1 MKSNVILNDDK
12 VIKERLKYC
21 VHITLGRFL
30 NIQRTVSPLSHEKVA
45 GQTTINSSTTWN
57 MEQVRNYSIL
67 SYAQVI
73 YTHFIALKCKFYVLH
88 LSKTMI
94 KAIQNGQCIIIKTV
108 DPDKLD
114 DYLPGEILLE
124 QHPDTEELER
134 RKKAREALL
143 SKSMHL
149 RISKSQEQENEK
161 KKKENEKKKKKRKEQ
176 EKKRK
181 EKEKGGKGKKKSEK
195 QVKLS

>member
-1 MKSNVILNDDK
+1 
-12 VIKERLKYC
+12 
-21 VHITLGRFL
+21 
-30 NIQRTVSPLSHEKVA
+30 
-45 GQTTINSSTTWN
+45 
-57 MEQVRNYSIL
+57 
-67 SYAQVI
+67 
-73 YTHFIALKCKFYVLH
+73 
-88 LSKTMI
+88 MI

-108 DPDKLD
+108 DHDKLD

-124 QHPDTEELER
+124 QHPDAEELER

-161 KKKENEKKKKKRKEQ
+161 KKKENEKKKKRKEQ

>member
-1 MKSNVILNDDK
+1 
-12 VIKERLKYC
+12 
-21 VHITLGRFL
+21 
-30 NIQRTVSPLSHEKVA
+30 
-45 GQTTINSSTTWN
+45 
-57 MEQVRNYSIL
+57 
-67 SYAQVI
+67 
-73 YTHFIALKCKFYVLH
+73 
-88 LSKTMI
+88 MI
-94 KAIQNGQCIIIKTV
+94 KAIQNGQCIFIKTV

-124 QHPDTEELER
+124 QHPDAEELER

-161 KKKENEKKKKKRKEQ
+161 KKKRKEQ

>member
-1 MKSNVILNDDK
+1 
-12 VIKERLKYC
+12 
-21 VHITLGRFL
+21 
-30 NIQRTVSPLSHEKVA
+30 
-45 GQTTINSSTTWN
+45 
-57 MEQVRNYSIL
+57 
-67 SYAQVI
+67 
-73 YTHFIALKCKFYVLH
+73 
-88 LSKTMI
+88 MI

-124 QHPDTEELER
+124 QHPDAEELER

-161 KKKENEKKKKKRKEQ
+161 KKRKEQ

>member
-1 MKSNVILNDDK
+1 
-12 VIKERLKYC
+12 
-21 VHITLGRFL
+21 
-30 NIQRTVSPLSHEKVA
+30 
-45 GQTTINSSTTWN
+45 
-57 MEQVRNYSIL
+57 
-67 SYAQVI
+67 
-73 YTHFIALKCKFYVLH
+73 
-88 LSKTMI
+88 MI

-114 DYLPGEILLE
+114 DYLHGEILLE
-124 QHPDTEELER
+124 QPPDAEVLER

-161 KKKENEKKKKKRKEQ
+161 KKRKEQ

>member
-21 VHITLGRFL
+21 DHITLGRFL

-124 QHPDTEELER
+124 QHAEELER
-134 RKKAREALL
+134 RRKAREALL

-161 KKKENEKKKKKRKEQ
+161 KKKENEKKKRKEQ

-181 EKEKGGKGKKKSEK
+181 EKEKGDKGKKKSEK
-195 QVKLS
+195 RVKLS

>member
-1 MKSNVILNDDK
+1 MKMKSNVILNDDK

-73 YTHFIALKCKFYVLH
+73 YTHFIALKCNFYVLH
-88 LSKTMI
+88 LSKAMI

-108 DPDKLD
+108 DPDKLN

-124 QHPDTEELER
+124 QHPDAEELER
-134 RKKAREALL
+134 RTKAREALL

-149 RISKSQEQENEK
+149 RISKSQERENEK
-161 KKKENEKKKKKRKEQ
+161 KKKEQEKKKKKKD
-176 EKKRK
+176 
-181 EKEKGGKGKKKSEK
+181 KGDKGKKKSEK
-195 QVKLS
+195 QRKLS

>member
-1 MKSNVILNDDK
+1 MKMKSNVILNDDK

-73 YTHFIALKCKFYVLH
+73 YTHFIALKCNFYVLH
-88 LSKTMI
+88 LSKAMI
-94 KAIQNGQCIIIKTV
+94 KAIQNGQCVIIKTV

-124 QHPDTEELER
+124 QHPDAEELER
-134 RKKAREALL
+134 RTKDC
-143 SKSMHL
+143 
-149 RISKSQEQENEK
+149 
-161 KKKENEKKKKKRKEQ
+161 
-176 EKKRK
+176 
-181 EKEKGGKGKKKSEK
+181 
-195 QVKLS
+195 

>member
-1 MKSNVILNDDK
+1 MKMKSNVILNDDK

-73 YTHFIALKCKFYVLH
+73 YTHFIALKCNFYVLH

-124 QHPDTEELER
+124 QHPDAEELER
-134 RKKAREALL
+134 RTKALL

-149 RISKSQEQENEK
+149 RISKSQERENEK
-161 KKKENEKKKKKRKEQ
+161 KKKEQEKKKKKRKEQ
-176 EKKRK
+176 EKQR
-181 EKEKGGKGKKKSEK
+181 
-195 QVKLS
+195 KLS

>member
-124 QHPDTEELER
+124 QHPDAEELER

-149 RISKSQEQENEK
+149 RISKVKNRKMKRRRNRTRRKREK
-161 KKKENEKKKKKRKEQ
+161 NRKRRKKRGIKEVR
-176 EKKRK
+176 EKRNRK
-181 EKEKGGKGKKKSEK
+181 NG
-195 QVKLS
+195 

>member
-1 MKSNVILNDDK
+1 MKMKSNVILNDDK

-57 MEQVRNYSIL
+57 MEQVRNYFNDT
-67 SYAQVI
+67 ATPEI

-124 QHPDTEELER
+124 QHPDAEELER

-161 KKKENEKKKKKRKEQ
+161 KKKRKEQ
-176 EKKRK
+176 EK
-181 EKEKGGKGKKKSEK
+181 KEKGGKGKKKSEK

>member
-1 MKSNVILNDDK
+1 MKMKSNVILNDDK

-57 MEQVRNYSIL
+57 MEQVRNYCKDT
-67 SYAQVI
+67 AATVI

-124 QHPDTEELER
+124 QHPDAEELER

-161 KKKENEKKKKKRKEQ
+161 KKKRKEQ

>member
-1 MKSNVILNDDK
+1 
-12 VIKERLKYC
+12 
-21 VHITLGRFL
+21 
-30 NIQRTVSPLSHEKVA
+30 
-45 GQTTINSSTTWN
+45 
-57 MEQVRNYSIL
+57 
-67 SYAQVI
+67 
-73 YTHFIALKCKFYVLH
+73 
-88 LSKTMI
+88 MI

-124 QHPDTEELER
+124 QHPDAEELER

-161 KKKENEKKKKKRKEQ
+161 KKKENEKKKRKEQ

>member
-1 MKSNVILNDDK
+1 
-12 VIKERLKYC
+12 
-21 VHITLGRFL
+21 
-30 NIQRTVSPLSHEKVA
+30 
-45 GQTTINSSTTWN
+45 

-124 QHPDTEELER
+124 QHPDAEELER

-161 KKKENEKKKKKRKEQ
+161 KKKRKEQ

-195 QVKLS
+195 RVKLS

>member
-1 MKSNVILNDDK
+1 MKMKSNVILNDDK

-124 QHPDTEELER
+124 QHPDAEELER
-134 RKKAREALL
+134 RKKAREAL
-143 SKSMHL
+143 L

-161 KKKENEKKKKKRKEQ
+161 KKKRKDQ

-181 EKEKGGKGKKKSEK
+181 EKEKGRKGKKKSEK

>member
-1 MKSNVILNDDK
+1 MKMKSNVILNDDK

-73 YTHFIALKCKFYVLH
+73 YTQN
-88 LSKTMI
+88 
-94 KAIQNGQCIIIKTV
+94 IQV
-108 DPDKLD
+108 
-114 DYLPGEILLE
+114 
-124 QHPDTEELER
+124 
-134 RKKAREALL
+134 
-143 SKSMHL
+143 
-149 RISKSQEQENEK
+149 
-161 KKKENEKKKKKRKEQ
+161 
-176 EKKRK
+176 
-181 EKEKGGKGKKKSEK
+181 
-195 QVKLS
+195 VKLSPDTRYQQGKMFRLMSFPVVQWITP

>member
-1 MKSNVILNDDK
+1 MKMKSNVILNDDK

-73 YTHFIALKCKFYVLH
+73 YTHFIALKCNFYVLH
-88 LSKTMI
+88 LSKGDDQSDS
-94 KAIQNGQCIIIKTV
+94 KRAVRHHQNRRSRQTGRLPSRRNPPRTA
-108 DPDKLD
+108 PRRGRTGAEDK
-114 DYLPGEILLE
+114 GERGVTE
-124 QHPDTEELER
+124 QIHAPAD
-134 RKKAREALL
+134 KQ
-143 SKSMHL
+143 KS
-149 RISKSQEQENEK
+149 RT
-161 KKKENEKKKKKRKEQ
+161 
-176 EKKRK
+176 
-181 EKEKGGKGKKKSEK
+181 GKGK
-195 QVKLS
+195 

>member
-73 YTHFIALKCKFYVLH
+73 YTHFIALKCNFYVLH

-108 DPDKLD
+108 DPDKLN

-124 QHPDTEELER
+124 QHPDAEELER
-134 RKKAREALL
+134 RTKAREALL

-149 RISKSQEQENEK
+149 RISKSQERENEK
-161 KKKENEKKKKKRKEQ
+161 KKKEQEKKKK
-176 EKKRK
+176 EKD
-181 EKEKGGKGKKKSEK
+181 KGNKGKKKSEK
-195 QVKLS
+195 QRKLS

>member
-1 MKSNVILNDDK
+1 
-12 VIKERLKYC
+12 
-21 VHITLGRFL
+21 
-30 NIQRTVSPLSHEKVA
+30 
-45 GQTTINSSTTWN
+45 
-57 MEQVRNYSIL
+57 
-67 SYAQVI
+67 
-73 YTHFIALKCKFYVLH
+73 
-88 LSKTMI
+88 MI

-124 QHPDTEELER
+124 QHPDAEELER
-134 RKKAREALL
+134 RRKAREALL

-161 KKKENEKKKKKRKEQ
+161 KKKENEKKKRKEQ

-181 EKEKGGKGKKKSEK
+181 EKEKGDKGKKKSEK
-195 QVKLS
+195 RVKLS

>member
-73 YTHFIALKCKFYVLH
+73 YTHFIALKCNFYVLH
-88 LSKTMI
+88 LSKAMI

-124 QHPDTEELER
+124 QHPDAEELER
-134 RKKAREALL
+134 RTKAREALL

-149 RISKSQEQENEK
+149 RISKRKERENEK
-161 KKKENEKKKKKRKEQ
+161 KKKEQEKKKKKKD
-176 EKKRK
+176 
-181 EKEKGGKGKKKSEK
+181 KGDKGKKKSDK
-195 QVKLS
+195 KRKLS

>member
-1 MKSNVILNDDK
+1 MKMKSNVILNDDK

-114 DYLPGEILLE
+114 DYLPGEILL

-161 KKKENEKKKKKRKEQ
+161 KKKENEKKKKRKEQ

>member
-1 MKSNVILNDDK
+1 MKMKSNVILNDDK

-57 MEQVRNYSIL
+57 NSIL

-124 QHPDTEELER
+124 QHPDAEELER

-161 KKKENEKKKKKRKEQ
+161 KKKENEKKKKRKEQ

-181 EKEKGGKGKKKSEK
+181 EKEKGDKGKKKSEK
-195 QVKLS
+195 RVKLS